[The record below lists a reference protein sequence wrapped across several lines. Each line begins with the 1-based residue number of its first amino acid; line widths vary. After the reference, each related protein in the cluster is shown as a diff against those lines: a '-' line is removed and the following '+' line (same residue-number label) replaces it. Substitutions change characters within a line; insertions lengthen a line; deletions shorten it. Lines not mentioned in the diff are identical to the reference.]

1 MPMTNQEL
9 INFWI
14 NSSDDN
20 YNSMLNIF
28 NSGEYMWSLFVGH
41 LVIEKILKAYY
52 VKNINNEIPRTH
64 DLLKIAMFA
73 NIDLSENRKDILQN
87 ITLFNIEARYEESK
101 RDFYKKCTKEFAEK
115 NIEIIMEL
123 LTWLMKK
130 IKA

>member
-1 MPMTNQEL
+1 MTNQEL

-28 NSGEYMWSLFVGH
+28 NTGEYMWSLFIGH
-41 LVIEKILKAYY
+41 LVIEKLLKAYY

-64 DLLKIAMFA
+64 DLLKIAMLA
-73 NIDLSENRKDILQN
+73 NISLSESRQDILQN
-87 ITLFNIEARYEESK
+87 ITLFNIESRYEENK
-101 RDFYKKCTKEFAEK
+101 RDFYKKCTKEFAGK
-115 NIEIIMEL
+115 NIEIIKEL
-123 LTWLMKK
+123 RTWLMEK

>member
-1 MPMTNQEL
+1 M
-9 INFWI
+9 I
-14 NSSDDN
+14 NSKTHGKITMKTEVTHIS
-20 YNSMLNIF
+20 
-28 NSGEYMWSLFVGH
+28 
-41 LVIEKILKAYY
+41 VIEKLLKAYY

-115 NIEIIMEL
+115 IL
-123 LTWLMKK
+123 K
-130 IKA
+130 